1 MSATPAEGS
10 GAPADP
16 PPSGSPGV
24 VPPTP
29 PEAGTERFDDLIQ
42 VVRPWMKLALAVSVV
57 TILGALLWAVFASIS
72 TSVTSTGGV
81 VPAPGFVPIVAVS
94 AGTLHGMTIAE
105 GDSVEA
111 GQRIGQVT
119 TVDGQVRDLTSPVKG
134 TVAAAFYGGEAE
146 VPDSATILL
155 VAQEG
160 DQRTVVTFLAPE
172 DASSLTVD
180 QPAVFSAPDCPSYTG
195 TVSGVL
201 RAPLTEAQIADR
213 LGLAGLA
220 EVIAP
225 PGGGVGV
232 QMNVDD
238 SWCPSL
244 AYGSTGSLVITT
256 GTGHPIEYLQP

>member
-1 MSATPAEGS
+1 MPAPSPQTDGSDAPDTPGQTLA
-10 GAPADP
+10 
-16 PPSGSPGV
+16 

-42 VVRPWMKLALAVSVV
+42 VVRPWMKAALGVSVI
-57 TILGALLWAVFASIS
+57 TILGVLLWATFASIS
-72 TSVTSTGGV
+72 TSVTSTGGL
-81 VPAPGFVPIVAVS
+81 VPATGFVPIVAVS
-94 AGTLHGMTIAE
+94 PGTLQGMTLVE
-105 GDSVEA
+105 GDTVQV

-134 TVAAAFYGGEAE
+134 TVAAAFYAGEAE
-146 VPDSATILL
+146 VPASATILL
-155 VAQEG
+155 VVQEG
-160 DQRTVVTFLAPE
+160 DQRSVVTFLAPQ

-195 TVSGVL
+195 AVSAVL
-201 RAPLTEAQIADR
+201 RAPLTEEQIADR

-232 QMNVDD
+232 LMNVDA
-238 SWCPSL
+238 SWCPTL

>member
-1 MSATPAEGS
+1 MSAPSPETESS
-10 GAPADP
+10 GPPDP
-16 PPSGSPGV
+16 PGQTLV

-42 VVRPWMKLALAVSVV
+42 VVRPWMKAALGVSVI

-81 VPAPGFVPIVAVS
+81 VPATGFVPIVAVS
-94 AGTLHGMTIAE
+94 PGTLQGMTLVE

-119 TVDGQVRDLTSPVKG
+119 TVDGQVRDLTSPVNG

-146 VPDSATILL
+146 VPALATILL

-180 QPAVFSAPDCPSYTG
+180 EPAVFSAPDCPSYTG

-201 RAPLTEAQIADR
+201 RAPLTEEQIADR